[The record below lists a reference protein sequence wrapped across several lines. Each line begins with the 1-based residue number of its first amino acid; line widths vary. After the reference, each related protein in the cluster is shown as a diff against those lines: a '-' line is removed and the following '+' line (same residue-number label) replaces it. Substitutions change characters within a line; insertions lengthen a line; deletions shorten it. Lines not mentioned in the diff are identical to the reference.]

1 MSEDEKLNLLKAS
14 RNLERLRIFN
24 NSIRHSL
31 INKMTVI
38 GGYTELLIFKFDSQ
52 SKEGKSLEAIRS
64 SCEDI
69 NSLNVLSRK
78 YNDMD
83 LGPVWQSFLGGYKEC
98 RKPLSMKIIIGD
110 GMNNINL
117 YASPFIFMVWE
128 NLFDN
133 AARHGGA
140 SEVKIYFQIDEQL
153 VITFEDNGKGISLEE
168 KERIFEKGFGKNTGM
183 GLFLVKEILGDTGMQ
198 ISEVGEPGK
207 GAKFKIIV
215 NKDAYKIE

>member
-1 MSEDEKLNLLKAS
+1 
-14 RNLERLRIFN
+14 
-24 NSIRHSL
+24 
-31 INKMTVI
+31 MTVI